1 MGPVMTTTSLYKLK
15 IKCFLSVCCTDI
27 VFAYFYYME
36 SHTRLIIVVCIVLSV
51 THTHEVSSSMG
62 SVPPCSVIKSLYLK
76 SLEYMQPTK
85 LGVIRADLV
94 ISTSIVTLERDEN
107 TLLYGRRFEHA
118 KRITMRIVSNKHFFN
133 IF

>member
-1 MGPVMTTTSLYKLK
+1 MYGPCHDNDQSLQVENKMFFECLLYRYCICIFLLHGKSYKTYH
-15 IKCFLSVCCTDI
+15 CSV
-27 VFAYFYYME
+27 
-36 SHTRLIIVVCIVLSV
+36 HSV
-51 THTHEVSSSMG
+51 ECHTHTKCRLVW
-62 SVPPCSVIKSLYLK
+62 VRFPCSVIKSLYLK